1 MEEVSI
7 TSVEKVI
14 SSCTECRRRK
24 ARCDRGN
31 PCTNCEK
38 SGRVCSFEKVSRT
51 PLTRKHLDHVERE
64 LARARS
70 LLREYER
77 QNNNSIS
84 ENQSQVGNFSEV
96 QAANVSQVGGLLQ
109 PLEGPQATITALG
122 ASDSTIYQPATNG
135 AILGVDGSR
144 NAAPRPSHA
153 NGNSA
158 RQASPTFSFEPSPAN
173 PDFDWDE
180 RVQKVNQTHF
190 IDGMASLPERSS
202 RGYMGVAS
210 GAALLR
216 LTDGHDEADTQF
228 ENEQQEDSMQATPA
242 LPPTIFT
249 LSQLEPFV
257 DAYFQT
263 YHISYPIV
271 HEATFRAQFMEVITR
286 PKVNAWQVLL
296 HIIAALGSFAA
307 SETAP
312 EVDVALFE
320 AAKARMSVDMLETGN
335 IILVQALTLISNYV
349 QKRNKPNSGYNYLG
363 LAKRMAMG
371 IGLHKEFPA
380 WRTKPMRLEIRR
392 RVYWC
397 LYVFDVGATITFSRP
412 LDLPQEGIEIQLP
425 LNVADSDITVS
436 TKSYPAEASEITLYT
451 HVRCQARFHLA
462 TSSIY
467 ARLISSRFPTAE
479 EMLQVDDSHLASWL
493 QEIPSFFREGE
504 TVAPK
509 YRLCHST
516 LQWRWRNFR
525 ILMYRPFLMRKFM
538 TKRRTTAFPTSSSD
552 EEAIRRCLESASE
565 SINLITN
572 YWQYGT
578 QNVLACWY
586 GLYFLFQATLIP
598 VVCLRN
604 EPQSPLAADWRNQI
618 SQALQ
623 TISSMTRLNSTA
635 ARCHEV
641 VVKLCGAYLAQ
652 DMTVWESPTS
662 ESPFSQLNALN
673 SFMWPMADP
682 QLSTGYDLAFLDSV
696 PFDFVNQFPSM

>member
-1 MEEVSI
+1 MEAVSI
-7 TSVEKVI
+7 APVEKVI
-14 SSCTECRRRK
+14 SSCSECRRRK
-24 ARCDRGN
+24 AKCDRGN

-51 PLTRKHLDHVERE
+51 PLTRKHLDHVEKE
-64 LARARS
+64 LQRAKS
-70 LLREYER
+70 LLRQYER
-77 QNNNSIS
+77 QNNNSVS
-84 ENQSQVGNFSEV
+84 EDQSQILNVSEV
-96 QAANVSQVGGLLQ
+96 QPANVSQVGDIVHPPEGSQ
-109 PLEGPQATITALG
+109 PAISAMES
-122 ASDSTIYQPATNG
+122 SDSTIYQPTSSAT
-135 AILGVDGSR
+135 LGVNDSR
-144 NAAPRPSHA
+144 NVAPRASHA
-153 NGNSA
+153 NG
-158 RQASPTFSFEPSPAN
+158 SPTFSFEPSPVTG
-173 PDFDWDE
+173 DFDWDE
-180 RVQKVNQTHF
+180 RVQKVNQAHF
-190 IDGMASLPERSS
+190 IDGMASLPERST

-216 LTDGHDEADTQF
+216 LTDGHDETDMHL
-228 ENEQQEDSMQATPA
+228 ENDQQGYSMPNTPPL
-242 LPPTIFT
+242 LPAIFS
-249 LSQLEPFV
+249 LSQLEPFI

-263 YHISYPIV
+263 YHVSYPIV
-271 HEATFRAQFMEVITR
+271 HEATFRAQFMEVVPR
-286 PKVNAWQVLL
+286 PKGNAWPVLL

-320 AAKARMSVDMLETGN
+320 AAKARMSIDMLETGN
-335 IILVQALTLISNYV
+335 IVLVQALTLISNYV

-380 WRTKPMRLEIRR
+380 WQSKPMRLEIRR

-425 LNVADSDITVS
+425 LNVADSDITVN
-436 TKSYPAEASEITLYT
+436 TKTYPAEASETTLYT

-479 EMLQVDDSHLASWL
+479 EMLQADDTHLARWL
-493 QEIPSFFREGE
+493 QDIPSYFREGV

-509 YRLCHST
+509 YRLSHST

-525 ILMYRPFLMRKFM
+525 MLMYRPFLMRKFM
-538 TKRRTTAFPTSSSD
+538 TKRRTTALPTSSSD
-552 EEAIRRCLESASE
+552 EQAIQRCLESAAE

-604 EPQSPLAADWRNQI
+604 EPQSPFAADWRNQI

-641 VVKLCGAYLAQ
+641 VMKLCGAYLAQ
-652 DMTVWESPTS
+652 DMTIWESPTS
-662 ESPFSQLNALN
+662 ESPFTQLNALN